1 MVMTDIEQ
9 NDFGKVAVLMG
20 GRSGEREISLRSGNA
35 VLAALV
41 NAGVDAHGID
51 VDEHIF
57 NRLQDEKF
65 KHAFIALHG
74 RGGEDGCIQ
83 GGLEMIGLPYTGSGV
98 MASSICMD
106 KIMTKKIWLAMG
118 ISTPRFSEIHDST
131 KFKDVANHLGLPFIV
146 KPSCEGSSLGIA
158 KITSEAEFVVA
169 CLKAHAFSGELMA
182 EEWVQGGEYTISV
195 LDDEALP
202 VIQLQTPHDFYDF
215 EAKYKSN
222 DTQYLL
228 PCGLEE
234 MAEVQLQVQALQAFR
249 ATNATSWGRVD
260 VMLDDQGKSWS
271 LEVNTV
277 PGMTDHSLVPMAAM
291 HLGIDFQQLVLRI
304 LAASRTCYEVA

>member
-1 MVMTDIEQ
+1 MTDIEQ

-35 VLAALV
+35 VLAALI

-106 KIMTKKIWLAMG
+106 KIMTKKIWLTMG
-118 ISTPRFSEIHDST
+118 IPTPRFSEIHDST
-131 KFKDVANHLGLPFIV
+131 KFKDVANHLGVPFIV

-158 KITSEAEFVVA
+158 KITSEAEFVAA

-182 EEWVQGGEYTISV
+182 EEWVEGSEYTVSV

-260 VMLDDQGKSWS
+260 VMLDDQGKSWF

-277 PGMTDHSLVPMAAM
+277 PGMTDHSLVPMAAK
-291 HLGIDFQQLVLRI
+291 HIGVDFQQLVLRI

>member
-1 MVMTDIEQ
+1 MTDIEQ

-106 KIMTKKIWLAMG
+106 KIMTKKIWLTMG
-118 ISTPRFSEIHDST
+118 IPTPRFSEIHDST

-182 EEWVQGGEYTISV
+182 EEWVQGGEYTVSV

-260 VMLDDQGKSWS
+260 VMLDDQGKSWF

-277 PGMTDHSLVPMAAM
+277 PGMTDHSLVPMAAK
-291 HLGIDFQQLVLRI
+291 HIGIDFQQLVLRI

>member
-1 MVMTDIEQ
+1 MTDIEQ

-260 VMLDDQGKSWS
+260 VMLDDQGKSWF

-277 PGMTDHSLVPMAAM
+277 PGMTDHSLVPMAAK
-291 HLGIDFQQLVLRI
+291 HIGVDFQQLVLRI

>member
-1 MVMTDIEQ
+1 MTDIEQ

-260 VMLDDQGKSWS
+260 VMLDDQGKS
-271 LEVNTV
+271 
-277 PGMTDHSLVPMAAM
+277 
-291 HLGIDFQQLVLRI
+291 
-304 LAASRTCYEVA
+304 

>member
-1 MVMTDIEQ
+1 MTDIEQ

-35 VLAALV
+35 VLAALI

-106 KIMTKKIWLAMG
+106 KIMTKKIWLTMG
-118 ISTPRFSEIHDST
+118 IPTPRFSEIHDST
-131 KFKDVANHLGLPFIV
+131 KFKDVANHLGVPFIV

-158 KITSEAEFVVA
+158 KITSEAEFVAA

-182 EEWVQGGEYTISV
+182 EEWVEGSEYTVSV

-260 VMLDDQGKSWS
+260 MMLDDQGKSWF

-277 PGMTDHSLVPMAAM
+277 PGMTDHSLVPMAAK
-291 HLGIDFQQLVLRI
+291 HIGVDFQQLVLRI

>member
-1 MVMTDIEQ
+1 MTDIEQ

-182 EEWVQGGEYTISV
+182 EEWVEGSEYTVSV

-260 VMLDDQGKSWS
+260 VMLDDQGKSWF

-277 PGMTDHSLVPMAAM
+277 PGMTDHSLVPMAAK
-291 HLGIDFQQLVLRI
+291 HIGIDFQQLVLRI

>member
-1 MVMTDIEQ
+1 MTDIEQ

-35 VLAALV
+35 VLAALI

-106 KIMTKKIWLAMG
+106 KIMTKKIWLTMG
-118 ISTPRFSEIHDST
+118 IPTPRFSEIHDST
-131 KFKDVANHLGLPFIV
+131 KFKDVANHLGVPFIV

-158 KITSEAEFVVA
+158 KITSEAEFVAA

-182 EEWVQGGEYTISV
+182 EEWVEGSEYTVSV

-202 VIQLQTPHDFYDF
+202 VIQLQTAHDFYDF

-260 VMLDDQGKSWS
+260 VMLDDQGKSWF

-277 PGMTDHSLVPMAAM
+277 PGMTDHSLVPMAAK
-291 HLGIDFQQLVLRI
+291 HIGVDFQQLVLRI
-304 LAASRTCYEVA
+304 LAASGTCYEVA

>member
-1 MVMTDIEQ
+1 MTDLEQ

-57 NRLQDEKF
+57 NHLQDEKF

-182 EEWVQGGEYTISV
+182 EEWVQGGEYTVSV

-228 PCGLEE
+228 PCGLDE

-249 ATNATSWGRVD
+249 ATGAASWGRVD
-260 VMLDDQGKSWS
+260 VMLDDQGKSWF

-277 PGMTDHSLVPMAAM
+277 PGMTDHSLVPMAAK
-291 HLGIDFQQLVLRI
+291 HIGIDFQQLVLRI

>member
-1 MVMTDIEQ
+1 MTDIEQ

-35 VLAALV
+35 VLAALI

-182 EEWVQGGEYTISV
+182 EEWVQGGEYTVSV

-260 VMLDDQGKSWS
+260 VMLDDQGKSWF

-277 PGMTDHSLVPMAAM
+277 PGMTDHSLVPMAAK
-291 HLGIDFQQLVLRI
+291 HIGIDFQQLVLRI

>member
-1 MVMTDIEQ
+1 MTDIEQ

-182 EEWVQGGEYTISV
+182 EEWVQGGEYTVSV

-260 VMLDDQGKSWS
+260 VMLDDQGKSWF

-277 PGMTDHSLVPMAAM
+277 PGMTDHSLVPMAAK
-291 HLGIDFQQLVLRI
+291 HIGIDFQQLVLRI

>member
-1 MVMTDIEQ
+1 MTDIEQ

-35 VLAALV
+35 VLAALI

-106 KIMTKKIWLAMG
+106 KIMTKKIWLTMG
-118 ISTPRFSEIHDST
+118 IPTPRFSEIHDST
-131 KFKDVANHLGLPFIV
+131 KFKDVANHLGVPFIV

-158 KITSEAEFVVA
+158 KITSEAEFVAA

-182 EEWVQGGEYTISV
+182 EEWVEGGEYTVSV

-260 VMLDDQGKSWS
+260 VMLDDQGKSWF

-277 PGMTDHSLVPMAAM
+277 PGMTDHSLVPMAAK
-291 HLGIDFQQLVLRI
+291 HIGVDFQQLVLRI